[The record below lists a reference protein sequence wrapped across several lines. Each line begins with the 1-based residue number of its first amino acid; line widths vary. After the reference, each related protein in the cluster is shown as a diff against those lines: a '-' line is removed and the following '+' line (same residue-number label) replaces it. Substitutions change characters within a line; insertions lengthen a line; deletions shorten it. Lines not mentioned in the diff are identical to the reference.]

1 MLSEG
6 WSQDFPFTNIR
17 GVEGVPHDV
26 PYEGYLVHARSA
38 WKSSDTMQSRDLL
51 MLNQGDG
58 TFRESDLVSPGDDHT
73 TALAL
78 ADVNADGHFDI
89 LVGND

>member
-38 WKSSDTMQSRDLL
+38 WKSS
-51 MLNQGDG
+51 GG
-58 TFRESDLVSPGDDHT
+58 FLVFGVRFS
-73 TALAL
+73 
-78 ADVNADGHFDI
+78 I
-89 LVGND
+89 LEMY

>member
-26 PYEGYLVHARSA
+26 PYDGYLVHARSA
-38 WKSSDTMQSRDLL
+38 WKSSVMSASAL
-51 MLNQGDG
+51 MTVVTVVGAVMRLM
-58 TFRESDLVSPGDDHT
+58 R
-73 TALAL
+73 A
-78 ADVNADGHFDI
+78 GHEHKKT
-89 LVGND
+89 